1 MKKLFVLLLTFLL
14 VFSACKKEEPRN
26 LEAFSPQGFAFDL
39 GDVWEVNATLRV
51 KGFQQNRNDETKEFS
66 ATIFY
71 KVDIE
76 KPNGEVKEDVFNFV
90 KEINNHERLLDVG
103 LEAQFELSFEYEEGI
118 YKLIYHV
125 KDELSGMET
134 KAIVEVELQK

>member
-1 MKKLFVLLLTFLL
+1 MKKLFVLVLTVLL
-14 VFSACKKEEPRN
+14 VFTACKKEEPQN

-39 GDVWEVNATLRV
+39 GDVWEVNATVRV

-71 KVDIE
+71 KVNIE
-76 KPNGEVKEDVFNFV
+76 KPNGEVKEGVFNFV

-103 LEAQFELSFEYEEGI
+103 LEAQFELSSEYEEGT
-118 YKLIYHV
+118 YKLIYHI
-125 KDELSGMET
+125 KDELSGIET